1 MRLLGII
8 WNWIFSRMMD
18 YLYIKISFYE
28 CSVIHLNNFLDLR
41 CKI

>member
-18 YLYIKISFYE
+18 YLVKISFYE